1 MIKSKQFIG
10 AVFCFAFLF
19 AKSSFANFP
28 SFDPLS
34 YIPDLKQYKELVAD
48 LRNTKEQLN
57 QIRQDLRSMGDSV
70 RSVASYSQ
78 TVMRTVQKGAAAVS
92 KAADVINKT
101 LGTDIKVGEGLNKV
115 IAGAENIQK
124 NIVDRA
130 VNDVGAVLDGQKLDE
145 FVDDK
150 KEEIGEAT
158 KGIRE
163 DIDKAKKD
171 LNTVKGAAEN
181 VSDQVDTAK
190 KWNDKRKEIT
200 GKDKLDEPIEFEEEE
215 EEVSNEESIANLK
228 KYFATIID
236 KNKKIASRLNDVL
249 DMHINRLNTSAEN
262 AEKSFSI
269 LETGIEKNSIFS
281 SKEKQ
286 DFISRIVDLKT
297 RHQKIYDWNIV
308 LAEKA
313 KEKYNKEFK
322 NKILDNLSNYEKIT
336 VAYLNGDATIKEV
349 NDIGLQVKR
358 DASTMNIATDK
369 KIMNQ
374 IKKEALKLR
383 KDLTTLSNDI
393 KKIEDKNKIKS

>member
-1 MIKSKQFIG
+1 
-10 AVFCFAFLF
+10 
-19 AKSSFANFP
+19 
-28 SFDPLS
+28 
-34 YIPDLKQYKELVAD
+34 
-48 LRNTKEQLN
+48 
-57 QIRQDLRSMGDSV
+57 
-70 RSVASYSQ
+70 
-78 TVMRTVQKGAAAVS
+78 
-92 KAADVINKT
+92 
-101 LGTDIKVGEGLNKV
+101 
-115 IAGAENIQK
+115 
-124 NIVDRA
+124 
-130 VNDVGAVLDGQKLDE
+130 
-145 FVDDK
+145 
-150 KEEIGEAT
+150 
-158 KGIRE
+158 
-163 DIDKAKKD
+163 
-171 LNTVKGAAEN
+171 
-181 VSDQVDTAK
+181 
-190 KWNDKRKEIT
+190 
-200 GKDKLDEPIEFEEEE
+200 
-215 EEVSNEESIANLK
+215 
-228 KYFATIID
+228 
-236 KNKKIASRLNDVL
+236 
-249 DMHINRLNTSAEN
+249 MHINRLNTSAEN